1 MRFSCESCNAKYQIS
16 DDKVGPAGVKVRCK
30 KCGHLT
36 LVRRDQAE
44 EAAPSA
50 TAPGVEWWVAIDE
63 QPVGPVGLEVVQHH
77 WDQGEIGPESL
88 VWFAGLAE
96 WTPIGSV
103 PELHGVLTGG
113 HPPAHA
119 PIPRGQEGAAHA
131 AAAAPAPAPEEE
143 WRPSAA
149 SALAALEEPE
159 FKAAVAAAA
168 QAPDEAPDEAPRATT
183 PSPDTGPVGVD
194 PSGMRPLPMAGLE
207 RTGERRVAT
216 TPGPRGATLS
226 GKLSGPPRKEGRTL
240 NVVLVI
246 ALVVVAV
253 AAAGLWWMTK

>member
-36 LVRRDQAE
+36 LVRKEIVE
-44 EAAPSA
+44 ETAA
-50 TAPGVEWWVAIDE
+50 APGVEWWVAIEE

-88 VWFAGLAE
+88 VWYAGLAE

-103 PELHGVLTGG
+103 PELHGLLTGG
-113 HPPAHA
+113 HPPVHA
-119 PIPRGQEGAAHA
+119 PIPRPAAQPA
-131 AAAAPAPAPEEE
+131 PQAAAPAAPEEE

-168 QAPDEAPDEAPRATT
+168 HAADEAPPGTT
-183 PSPDTGPVGVD
+183 PSPDTGPIGVD

-216 TPGPRGATLS
+216 TPGPRGPGLQ
-226 GKLSGPPRKEGRTL
+226 GKLSRPPQRESKTL
-240 NVVLVI
+240 TVVLLV
-246 ALVVVAV
+246 ALVVVAL

>member
-1 MRFSCESCNAKYQIS
+1 MRFSCESCKAKYQIS

-36 LVRRDQAE
+36 LVKRGEPDDAVP
-44 EAAPSA
+44 AVS
-50 TAPGVEWWVAIDE
+50 APGVEWWVAIDE

-88 VWFAGLAE
+88 VWYAGLAE

-103 PELHGVLTGG
+103 AELHAHLTGG
-113 HPPAHA
+113 HPPAHEPA
-119 PIPRGQEGAAHA
+119 PRAAP
-131 AAAAPAPAPEEE
+131 AAAPAAPQPDED

-159 FKAAVAAAA
+159 PR
-168 QAPDEAPDEAPRATT
+168 APAGLPDLPADEANEPVSAPG
-183 PSPDTGPVGVD
+183 PGGGTGPIGTDPTGV
-194 PSGMRPLPMAGLE
+194 RPLPMAGLE
-207 RTGERRVAT
+207 RTTERTLST
-216 TPGPRGATLS
+216 TPGPRGAEARGGIS
-226 GKLSGPPRKEGRTL
+226 APAPREGRSL
-240 NVVLVI
+240 SVVLLV

-253 AAAGLWWMTK
+253 AAAGLWWLTK